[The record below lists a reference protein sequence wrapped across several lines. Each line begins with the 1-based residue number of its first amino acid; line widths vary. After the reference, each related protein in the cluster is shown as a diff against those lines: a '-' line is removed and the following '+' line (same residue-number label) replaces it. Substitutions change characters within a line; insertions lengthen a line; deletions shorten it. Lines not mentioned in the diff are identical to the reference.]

1 MAENT
6 IDEILVIGK
15 AFANPLGG
23 YSVFLGGSVGTT
35 SAGGTVDISNEA
47 LANVI

>member
-23 YSVFLGGSVGTT
+23 LRWSCFVGQSGSEVKVYS
-35 SAGGTVDISNEA
+35 DC
-47 LANVI
+47 